1 MNAGAVLGPL
11 QFRFTKKSTIGMNQ
25 EVHAHQI
32 TRMLG
37 ELSSGNREVVDKL
50 IPLVYEGLHRIA
62 RRQLRNER
70 SGHTLNATALVH
82 EAYLKLVDQNRVKW
96 QNRAHFFAIAAQSMR
111 RILINYAHKRKA
123 QKRGGDQ
130 VIVTFVEE
138 SALRETRA
146 EELIALD
153 EALTRLSKMNE
164 RQSKVV
170 ECWFFGGLT
179 HKEIAEVLDVS
190 LPTVRRDWRLA
201 RAWLTRELNQ
211 NL

>member
-1 MNAGAVLGPL
+1 MNPEHH
-11 QFRFTKKSTIGMNQ
+11 T
-25 EVHAHQI
+25 HQI
-32 TRMLG
+32 TEMLG

-50 IPLVYEGLHRIA
+50 IPLVYDGLHQMAQRHL
-62 RRQLRNER
+62 RRER
-70 SGHTLNATALVH
+70 RGHTLNATALVH
-82 EAYLKLVDQNRVKW
+82 EAYMKLVDQKRVNW

-123 QKRGGDQ
+123 QKRGGGQ

-138 SALRETRA
+138 SMPRETRA

-164 RQSKVV
+164 RQGKVV
-170 ECWFFGGLT
+170 EYWFFGGLT
-179 HKEIAEVLDVS
+179 HEEIAEVLGVS

>member
-1 MNAGAVLGPL
+1 MTREM
-11 QFRFTKKSTIGMNQ
+11 QT
-25 EVHAHQI
+25 HQI

-37 ELSSGNREVVDKL
+37 ELSSGNRDVLDDL
-50 IPLVYEGLHRIA
+50 IPLVYKNLHRIA
-62 RRQLRNER
+62 RRQLGRER
-70 SGHTLNATALVH
+70 QGHTLNATALVH
-82 EAYLKLVDQNRVKW
+82 EAYLKLVDQNRVNW
-96 QNRAHFFAIAAQSMR
+96 RNRAHFFAIAAQSMR
-111 RILINYAHKRKA
+111 RILINYAHERKA

-138 SALRETRA
+138 SVPRETRA

-153 EALTRLSKMNE
+153 EALTRLAKMNE

-179 HKEIAEVLDVS
+179 HEEIAEVLGVS

-201 RAWLTRELNQ
+201 RAWLIRELKQ
-211 NL
+211 NI